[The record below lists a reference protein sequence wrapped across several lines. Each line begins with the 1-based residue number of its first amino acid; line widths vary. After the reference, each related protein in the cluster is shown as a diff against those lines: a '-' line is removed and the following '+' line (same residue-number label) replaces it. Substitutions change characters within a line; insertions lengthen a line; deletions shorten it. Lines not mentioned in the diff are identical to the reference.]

1 MLPIRVIGKTIYS
14 ALHDTIYHDGI
25 EHAGYIAFLSI
36 LSVFPFLVFFLAIA
50 SFLGKTEIG
59 THFISS
65 IMHNTIIP
73 SHVME
78 ALEPRILEIIS
89 GPPQGL
95 LTLSII
101 GAVWTASSMVEGLRT
116 ILNRA
121 YRVHT
126 PPTYI
131 FRRLLSIG
139 QFLLLTV
146 IMILVTFFLVIAPNV
161 WQKLQWVMSPELWI
175 QINSLIMSLT
185 EDHANP
191 LLTSYESSEYITLW
205 HTLRYIMTTL
215 ILFLLVCISYAV
227 IPNITQRW
235 RNIAPGALLVI
246 FLWGISGVLFSE
258 YLSNFR
264 QVHIIY
270 GSLGGMIAALL
281 FFYISAMIYIF
292 GAEFNYHLAEVRGR
306 PVEPKL

>member
-1 MLPIRVIGKTIYS
+1 MLSLKLLGKTLYD
-14 ALHDTIYHDGI
+14 ALYDTIYHDGI

-50 SFLGKTEIG
+50 SFFGTTEIG
-59 THFISS
+59 THFIGS

-78 ALEPRILEIIS
+78 ALEPRITEIIS

-101 GAVWTASSMVEGLRT
+101 GAIWTASSMVEGLRT

-139 QFLLLTV
+139 QFLMLTV
-146 IMILVTFFLVIAPNV
+146 IMILVTFFLVIAPNL
-161 WQKLQWVMSPELWI
+161 WQKLQFVLSPELWS
-175 QINSLIMSLT
+175 QINRLIISLT
-185 EDHANP
+185 EDQTNS
-191 LLTSYESSEYITLW
+191 LLTSYEPSKYVELW
-205 HTLRYIMTTL
+205 HMLRYVMTTV
-215 ILFLLVCISYAV
+215 ILFLVVCISYGV

-235 RNIAPGALLVI
+235 RNVAPGALLVI
-246 FLWGISGVLFSE
+246 FLWGISAMLFSE

-270 GSLGGMIAALL
+270 GSLGGTIAALL

-292 GAEFNYHLAEVRGR
+292 GAEFNYHLAQVRGR
-306 PVEPKL
+306 PVEPKV